1 MSKKDKTNEAVMP
14 AFTNNI
20 EPLMQELGTPSLKAY
35 AGVFDLNPVRFYSV
49 AKQPKEGVVY
59 DAKVFNWD
67 AIERFIMR
75 RLDPDKGLAT
85 LEDVVRAALVVEEEL
100 KQSDGR
106 RRTTRGEGGAWGEKI
121 EVDGQMVAKRRFANF
136 EMENGQLVTLKKD
149 AEVYAMVLQTA
160 SHTVLRPV
168 TSQDKDENGQWQFKG
183 NDVKVISNG
192 MLNFRGTGPSALQE
206 SIDERFSGKYAQKLA
221 EEAAKEAAKKAE
233 EAAKKAGA
241 ATESAGGGEPDPAAE

>member
-1 MSKKDKTNEAVMP
+1 MSKNETVQ
-14 AFTNNI
+14 FTNNI
-20 EPLMQELGTPSLKAY
+20 EKIMAELGTPSLKAF

-67 AIERFIMR
+67 AIERFITR
-75 RLDPDKGLAT
+75 RLDAEKGLAT
-85 LEDVVRAALVVEEEL
+85 LEDVVKAALVVEEEL

-106 RRTTRGEGGAWGEKI
+106 RSSNRAYGAKI
-121 EVDGQMVAKRRFANF
+121 EVDGKMVAKRRFANF

-149 AEVYAMVLQTA
+149 PEVYAIVLQTA

-168 TSQDKDENGQWQFKG
+168 NSADPTDFKG

-192 MLNFRGTGPSALQE
+192 MLNFKGTGPSALE
-206 SIDERFSGKYAQKLA
+206 ASIKERLSGEYAKKLA
-221 EEAAKEAAKKAE
+221 DEAAKAAAEAAAKVPADAE
-233 EAAKKAGA
+233 PSDAVEG
-241 ATESAGGGEPDPAAE
+241 

>member
-1 MSKKDKTNEAVMP
+1 MSKQQ
-14 AFTNNI
+14 FTNNI
-20 EPLMQELGTPSLKAY
+20 EKIMAELGTPSLKAF

-67 AIERFIMR
+67 AIERFITR
-75 RLDPDKGLAT
+75 RLDAEKGLAT
-85 LEDVVRAALVVEEEL
+85 LEDVVKAALVVEEEL

-106 RRTTRGEGGAWGEKI
+106 RSSNRGEGSAYGAKI
-121 EVDGQMVAKRRFANF
+121 EVDGKMVAKRRFANF

-149 AEVYAMVLQTA
+149 PEVYAIVLQTA

-168 TSQDKDENGQWQFKG
+168 NSADPTDFKG

-192 MLNFRGTGPSALQE
+192 MLNFKGTGPSALE
-206 SIDERFSGKYAQKLA
+206 ASIKERLSGEYAKKLA
-221 EEAAKEAAKKAE
+221 DEAAKAAAEAAAKVPDNAE
-233 EAAKKAGA
+233 PSDAVEG
-241 ATESAGGGEPDPAAE
+241 

>member
-1 MSKKDKTNEAVMP
+1 MSKNETAFG
-14 AFTNNI
+14 FTNNI
-20 EPLMQELGTPSLKAY
+20 EKIMAELGTPSLKAF

-67 AIERFIMR
+67 AIERFITR
-75 RLDPDKGLAT
+75 RLDAEKGLAT
-85 LEDVVRAALVVEEEL
+85 LEDVVKAALIVEEEL

-106 RRTTRGEGGAWGEKI
+106 RSSNRGEGSAYGAKI
-121 EVDGQMVAKRRFANF
+121 EVDGKMVAKRRFANF

-149 AEVYAMVLQTA
+149 PEVYAIVLQTA

-168 TSQDKDENGQWQFKG
+168 NSADPTDFKG

-192 MLNFRGTGPSALQE
+192 MLNFKGTGPSALE
-206 SIDERFSGKYAQKLA
+206 ASIKERLSGEYIKKLA
-221 EEAAKEAAKKAE
+221 DEAAKAAAEAAAKVPDNVE
-233 EAAKKAGA
+233 PSDEA
-241 ATESAGGGEPDPAAE
+241 

>member
-1 MSKKDKTNEAVMP
+1 MSKQQ
-14 AFTNNI
+14 FTNNI
-20 EPLMQELGTPSLKAY
+20 EKIMAELGTPSLKAF

-67 AIERFIMR
+67 AIERFITR
-75 RLDPDKGLAT
+75 RLDAEKGLAT
-85 LEDVVRAALVVEEEL
+85 LEDVVKAALVVEEKL

-106 RRTTRGEGGAWGEKI
+106 RSSNRGEGSAYGAKI
-121 EVDGQMVAKRRFANF
+121 EVDGKMVAKRRFANF

-149 AEVYAMVLQTA
+149 PEVYAIVLQTA

-168 TSQDKDENGQWQFKG
+168 NSADPTDFKG

-192 MLNFRGTGPSALQE
+192 MLNFKGTGPSALE
-206 SIDERFSGKYAQKLA
+206 ASIKERLSGEYAKKLA
-221 EEAAKEAAKKAE
+221 DEAAKAAAEAAAKVPDNAE
-233 EAAKKAGA
+233 PSDAVEG
-241 ATESAGGGEPDPAAE
+241 